1 MRRGSLAAWLS
12 EALDLNEI
20 VLPKGYRD
28 KAEALQELQKVV
40 RRCAKCEL
48 YKTRRN
54 YVFGEG
60 NPYADLMFVG
70 EAPGGEEDKHGRP
83 FVGRA
88 GKLLTELL
96 SEIGLSRDEVYIAN
110 VLKCRPPRN
119 RDPKPDEIKA
129 CSPYLDKQIK
139 IIQPRLLVALG
150 RFAAFFL
157 LNRSVTLSRSRLIVY
172 GTRYGSKLIVTYHPA
187 AVLRDPR
194 KMDFV
199 REDFK
204 LIKKTLE
211 EA

>member
-1 MRRGSLAAWLS
+1 MKRGSLAAWLS
-12 EALDLNEI
+12 ESLGLEEVI
-20 VLPKGYRD
+20 LPNGVKD
-28 KAEALQELQKVV
+28 KAEALEELKKIVFKCQ
-40 RRCAKCEL
+40 KCEL
-48 YKTRRN
+48 HKTRRN

-60 NPYADLMFVG
+60 NPYAELMFVG

-96 SEIGLSRDEVYIAN
+96 QSIGLEREEVYIAN

-119 RDPKPDEIKA
+119 RDPRPEEIKA
-129 CSPYLDKQIK
+129 CSPYLDRQIK

-157 LNRSVTLSRSRLIVY
+157 LGRPVTLSRSRSIVY
-172 GTRYGSKLIVTYHPA
+172 ETRYGNKLIVTYHPA

-194 KMDFV
+194 KMDLV
-199 REDFK
+199 QQDFE
-204 LIKKTLE
+204 LIKKVLE
-211 EA
+211 E

>member
-1 MRRGSLAAWLS
+1 MRRGSLAAWLT
-12 EALDLNEI
+12 EALDLNEV
-20 VLPKGYRD
+20 VLPEGYRD
-28 KAEALQELQKVV
+28 KADALAELKKIVY
-40 RRCAKCEL
+40 RCHKCDL
-48 YKTRRN
+48 HRTRRN

-96 SEIGLSRDEVYIAN
+96 ERIGLSRDEVYIAN

-119 RDPKPDEIKA
+119 RDPRPDEIKA

-139 IIQPRLLVALG
+139 IIRPRLLVALG

-157 LNRSVTLSRSRLIVY
+157 LKKPVTLSRSRSVVY
-172 GTRYGSKLIVTYHPA
+172 DTSYGSKLVVTYHPA

-194 KMDFV
+194 KLQLVKDDFN
-199 REDFK
+199 
-204 LIKKTLE
+204 LIKRTLE
-211 EA
+211 VG

>member
-20 VLPKGYRD
+20 ILPEGYRD

-40 RRCAKCEL
+40 RRCARCEL
-48 YKTRRN
+48 YKTKRN

-60 NPYADLMFVG
+60 NPYANLMFVG

-119 RDPKPDEIKA
+119 RDPKPEEIKA

-172 GTRYGSKLIVTYHPA
+172 ETRYGSKLIVTYHPA

-194 KMDFV
+194 KMELV

>member
-20 VLPKGYRD
+20 VLPEGYRD

-172 GTRYGSKLIVTYHPA
+172 DTRYGSKLIVTYHPA

-194 KMDFV
+194 KMDLV

>member
-172 GTRYGSKLIVTYHPA
+172 DTRYGNKLIVTYHPA

-194 KMDFV
+194 KMDLV

>member
-194 KMDFV
+194 KMDLV

>member
-20 VLPKGYRD
+20 VLPEGYKD

-194 KMDFV
+194 KMDLV

>member
-119 RDPKPDEIKA
+119 RDPRPDEIKA

-172 GTRYGSKLIVTYHPA
+172 DTRYGSKLIVTYHPA

-194 KMDFV
+194 KMDLV

>member
-172 GTRYGSKLIVTYHPA
+172 DTRYGSKLIVTYHPA

-194 KMDFV
+194 KMDLV